1 MVVMCGC
8 MLSVIKYPANFSRSC
23 IMVKFVSL
31 IKWLK
36 KNGMSGIQVVAAGA
50 KFNL

>member
-1 MVVMCGC
+1 
-8 MLSVIKYPANFSRSC
+8 
-23 IMVKFVSL
+23 MVKFVSL

-50 KFNL
+50 NLLFEELEYLQRNSMLSQKT